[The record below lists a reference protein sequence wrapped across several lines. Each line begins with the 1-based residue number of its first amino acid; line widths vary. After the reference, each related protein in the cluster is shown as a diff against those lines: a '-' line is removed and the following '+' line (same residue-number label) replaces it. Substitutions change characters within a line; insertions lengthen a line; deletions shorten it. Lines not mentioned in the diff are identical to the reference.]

1 MDTRTISSFLPLFY
15 QVLNLCNS
23 LTFCSKFSMVL
34 SYPHIKRKDYP
45 VLHIVH
51 QLDNSTDN
59 SDDDDDDDD
68 NGDDSS
74 GDD

>member
-1 MDTRTISSFLPLFY
+1 
-15 QVLNLCNS
+15 
-23 LTFCSKFSMVL
+23 MVL
-34 SYPHIKRKDYP
+34 LYPHIKRKDYP

-59 SDDDDDDDD
+59 GNDDGDGDD